1 MPGGQG
7 PFSPEVGTQVLFE
20 DDRVKVWLLELAPGQ
35 ATSWHEH
42 SCDYVF
48 VITRPGTARCEY
60 VDGSVEEQIGD
71 PRGSTQYRTR
81 DVPHRLI
88 NTGDNLYQNIVV
100 ELKDAGE

>member
-1 MPGGQG
+1 MSEQ
-7 PFSPEVGTQVLFE
+7 PFSLDVGTCVLFE
-20 DDRVKVWLLELAPGQ
+20 DDLVKVWLLELAPDQ
-35 ATSWHEH
+35 ATPWHEH

-48 VITRPGTARCEY
+48 VVTRPGTARCEY

-88 NTGDNLYQNIVV
+88 NTGDDIYQNIVI
-100 ELKDAGE
+100 ELKVAEPQ